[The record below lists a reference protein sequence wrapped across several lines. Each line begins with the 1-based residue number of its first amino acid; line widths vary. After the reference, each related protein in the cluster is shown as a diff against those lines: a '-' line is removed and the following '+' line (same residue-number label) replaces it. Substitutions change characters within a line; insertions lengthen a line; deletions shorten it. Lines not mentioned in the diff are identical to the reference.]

1 MKKSISIVIP
11 AFNEEE
17 VVDEL
22 SARLTAIMAKLERYD
37 FEVII
42 VENGSWDA
50 TYEKLKKINAADG
63 RFKILQ
69 MSRNFGCD
77 GAVTAGLR
85 YAKGDAAVIMCAD
98 LQDPPEMIPPF
109 VEKWEQG
116 YDIVY
121 GIVQKRVG
129 TGIARRF
136 FSRLFYKV
144 FNALTENAIPDN
156 VSDFRI
162 MDRRVYQ
169 AVNGMDERGRLLR
182 GMIAW
187 TGFRQAGIPFERPP
201 RFAGESKANFF
212 TVFRLALNGIFS
224 FTYLP
229 LKLATLLGFVVSA
242 VSFVMIFVELLLVFI
257 YGREVPGFTT
267 LIIVILFLF
276 GMLFL
281 ILGIIGEYIARIYDE
296 AKKRPIYIVR
306 DEVGLK

>member
-1 MKKSISIVIP
+1 VKKSISIVIP
-11 AFNEEE
+11 AYNEEE

-22 SARLTAIMAKLERYD
+22 AAWLKAIMVQLDRYD

-42 VENGSWDA
+42 IENGSWDA
-50 TYEKLKKINAADG
+50 TYDKLKKINAEDG
-63 RFKILQ
+63 RFKIIQ

-98 LQDPPEMIPPF
+98 LQDPPEIIPLF

-116 YDIVY
+116 YDMVY

-129 TGIARRF
+129 TGTARRF

-144 FNALTENAIPDN
+144 FNVLTDNAIPDN
-156 VSDFRI
+156 VSDFRL

-169 AVNGMDERGRLLR
+169 AVNSMDERDRMLR

-187 TGFRQAGIPFERPP
+187 TGFRRTGIPFERPP
-201 RFAGESKANFF
+201 RFAGESKANFL

-224 FTYLP
+224 FSYVP
-229 LKLATLLGFVVSA
+229 LKLATWLGFVVSLI
-242 VSFVMIFVELLLVFI
+242 SFMLIVIELALFLA

-281 ILGIIGEYIARIYDE
+281 IMGIMGEYIARIYDE
-296 AKKRPIYIVR
+296 VKKRPIYIVR
-306 DEVGLK
+306 DEIGLK